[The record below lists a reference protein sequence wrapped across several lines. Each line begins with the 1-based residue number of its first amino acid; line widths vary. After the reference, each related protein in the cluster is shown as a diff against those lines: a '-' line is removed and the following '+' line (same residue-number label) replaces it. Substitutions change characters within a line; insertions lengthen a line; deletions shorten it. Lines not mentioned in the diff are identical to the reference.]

1 MAGVA
6 SVRSGIEAHC
16 HSVYYRA
23 MKKTL
28 TPLNDVYMRAAFD
41 MRHVCDALHL
51 QYDNASNTRA
61 TRAPIQIDRVAKRPM
76 K

>member
-28 TPLNDVYMRAAFD
+28 TPLNDVYMRRAQHTPRA
-41 MRHVCDALHL
+41 R
-51 QYDNASNTRA
+51 DNM
-61 TRAPIQIDRVAKRPM
+61 IDQHEDVLNQQAKRQRAQAANVPKTAM
-76 K
+76 E

>member
-28 TPLNDVYMRAAFD
+28 TPLADVYMRALLHMQRPYDD
-41 MRHVCDALHL
+41 MFNQH
-51 QYDNASNTRA
+51 DNALNTLAA
-61 TRAPIQIDRVAKRPM
+61 TQHAPIVRAAKHSM